1 MHTQFC
7 NYEEMAPRQIRYP
20 HSPVPHLQ
28 IRGKSVHE
36 FTGSKKHIPA
46 LPSFHFSA
54 QEGLYNNNSVT
65 CPK

>member
-20 HSPVPHLQ
+20 HTPVPHLQ
-28 IRGKSVHE
+28 SRGKSVHA
-36 FTGSKKHIPA
+36 FTGSKKYIPA
-46 LPSFHFSA
+46 LFQFGA